1 MLVFFLKENKDS
13 WKMILFQQGQQLIIK
28 YLFSMKNTKLRKHQ
42 ASQTPS

>member
-28 YLFSMKNTKLRKHQ
+28 ISVFNEKHQ